1 MLTDGARDY
10 AHQIKTKK
18 MFRLISKTK
27 TGTNQLTL
35 DDAKV
40 WLRVDG
46 TDEDDLITALID
58 ESRGLIEAY
67 LDISMVETT
76 VELLVSARYKLDPPF
91 LPVVTITS
99 VVDIDGIDVDYTW
112 DGFYVSTTTLTNYTI
127 TYDSGY
133 TELPVGLMLGW
144 KEVVALMYEN
154 RGDDI
159 DAMFPSLIM
168 QNENLMPYRNT
179 VWFG

>member
-1 MLTDGARDY
+1 
-10 AHQIKTKK
+10 
-18 MFRLISKTK
+18 MFRLQSKTI

-35 DDAKV
+35 ADAKV

-58 ESRGLIEAY
+58 ESRGLIEMY

-76 VELLVSARYKLDPPF
+76 IVLLVSPRLKLDPPF

-99 VVDIDGIDVDYTW
+99 LKDDNDVDVDYTW
-112 DGFYVSTTTLTNYTI
+112 DGFFVTTTSFENYTI
-127 TYDSGY
+127 TYTTGY
-133 TELPVGLMLGW
+133 AVLPVGLMLGW
-144 KEVVALMYEN
+144 KQILALMYEN

-159 DAMFPSLIM
+159 TESYQSLIM
-168 QNENLMPYRNT
+168 QNENLMPYRNA